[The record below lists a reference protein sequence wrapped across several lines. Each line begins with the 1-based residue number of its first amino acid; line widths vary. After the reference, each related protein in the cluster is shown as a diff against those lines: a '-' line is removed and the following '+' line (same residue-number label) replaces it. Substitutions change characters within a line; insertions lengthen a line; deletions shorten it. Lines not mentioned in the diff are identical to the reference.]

1 VPKLLNILAAS
12 VGGGIMLGAGIRLGE
27 AIVGRDGQVENKLV
41 VRLGAL
47 EERLGSLEAGKTD
60 ASSDTSP
67 AWTNGKDI
75 GKPEKQAVDT
85 AAIRGELAKD
95 DRRVAALNEIAV
107 QLRTEMRG
115 WLEESVTARMAEAE
129 SKLRAEADRGREELL
144 EVFTESVQTRVIQR
158 ISRLE
163 TEVAGQSAAMNELR
177 DCSLRTEQ
185 SLQKLLGGL
194 DRILVPRPNP
204 PLADVFHDQQPQET
218 GSSVAPETVSD
229 KAVEEALPEAL
240 PPSPPPP
247 EIEPKP
253 RRWSLFG

>member
-163 TEVAGQSAAMNELR
+163 TEVAGQSAAMN
-177 DCSLRTEQ
+177 
-185 SLQKLLGGL
+185 
-194 DRILVPRPNP
+194 
-204 PLADVFHDQQPQET
+204 
-218 GSSVAPETVSD
+218 
-229 KAVEEALPEAL
+229 
-240 PPSPPPP
+240 
-247 EIEPKP
+247 
-253 RRWSLFG
+253 